1 MGKTPGMQP
10 RPKREHSGTS
20 PSSANRKR
28 PPGPWPESVVSSVPC
43 SQTYTNIL
51 PLLCVSLAPSIARK
65 PGFVNRRV
73 TARDRKIP
81 LGYRPPEFCL
91 PSATSPQEPLPPPPA
106 APPPKGEASL
116 GSPFGG
122 RYVPVARCPAA
133 GLRFRSGRSWTVPTG
148 HQDPSRQARRCHAPG
163 VTEGAHPL
171 PPPVVI
177 VCAGGAL
184 PQREGE
190 KYSIYLISKGLRPF
204 ETPFL

>member
-81 LGYRPPEFCL
+81 LGSSRRNFVSSPRPL
-91 PSATSPQEPLPPPPA
+91 R
-106 APPPKGEASL
+106 KN
-116 GSPFGG
+116 PF
-122 RYVPVARCPAA
+122 
-133 GLRFRSGRSWTVPTG
+133 
-148 HQDPSRQARRCHAPG
+148 RRPRRH
-163 VTEGAHPL
+163 
-171 PPPVVI
+171 
-177 VCAGGAL
+177 L
-184 PQREGE
+184 PQRGRQV
-190 KYSIYLISKGLRPF
+190 SAPPLGAMVASGDRPSPVSASAPVGPGRAPLGRRTRAGRRDGGGNRQRSNPF
-204 ETPFL
+204 RHATGVTPPP

>member
-73 TARDRKIP
+73 TGKVP
-81 LGYRPPEFCL
+81 SSVL
-91 PSATSPQEPLPPPPA
+91 PTPVSPAGSVGSRQSATGARSP
-106 APPPKGEASL
+106 
-116 GSPFGG
+116 
-122 RYVPVARCPAA
+122 
-133 GLRFRSGRSWTVPTG
+133 
-148 HQDPSRQARRCHAPG
+148 PSRCDSLCRRGPCRNGRGKNILYISFQRGFAPLKPLFCSKPELSTPLWG
-163 VTEGAHPL
+163 CAHEPSL
-171 PPPVVI
+171 ALLDLLGRVSLLRNSRQDKDI
-177 VCAGGAL
+177 RLAGCAL
-184 PQREGE
+184 PRGG
-190 KYSIYLISKGLRPF
+190 YKGGKPPLKNF
-204 ETPFL
+204 ILF

>member
-10 RPKREHSGTS
+10 RPKREHSSTS

-73 TARDRKIP
+73 TGKAP
-81 LGYRPPEFCL
+81 FSVL
-91 PSATSPQEPLPPPPA
+91 PTPCPLPTLLYLCA
-106 APPPKGEASL
+106 R
-116 GSPFGG
+116 GG
-122 RYVPVARCPAA
+122 TCRNGRGKIILYISFQGGDGRQWRPSIS
-133 GLRFRSGRSWTVPTG
+133 GLRCHDRRSWTRPTG
-148 HQDPSRQARRCHAPG
+148 AQDPNRQVRRCHAPG

-171 PPPVVI
+171 PPPVRL
-177 VCAGGAL
+177 ARYNQYLLGTGGGNL
-184 PQREGE
+184 
-190 KYSIYLISKGLRPF
+190 
-204 ETPFL
+204 FLK

>member
-73 TARDRKIP
+73 TGKVP
-81 LGYRPPEFCL
+81 SSVL
-91 PSATSPQEPLPPPPA
+91 PTPVSPAGSVGSRQSATGARSPPSRCDSLCRRGPCRNGRGRQFYISHFKGGRWSPVATVHLRSPLPRPSVLDAPHWGAGPEPAGETVSRPWRDGRGPPPA
-106 APPPKGEASL
+106 
-116 GSPFGG
+116 
-122 RYVPVARCPAA
+122 
-133 GLRFRSGRSWTVPTG
+133 
-148 HQDPSRQARRCHAPG
+148 PSRK
-163 VTEGAHPL
+163 T
-171 PPPVVI
+171 
-177 VCAGGAL
+177 
-184 PQREGE
+184 GE
-190 KYSIYLISKGLRPF
+190 I
-204 ETPFL
+204 

>member
-81 LGYRPPEFCL
+81 LGSARRNFVSSPRPLHKNPFRPGPAGP
-91 PSATSPQEPLPPPPA
+91 PSRLPPPLGAMVASGDRPSPVSASAPVGPGRAPLGRRTRAGRRDGGPA
-106 APPPKGEASL
+106 KPGRKGFEPGMMRAARSAVSRKRN
-116 GSPFGG
+116 GSI
-122 RYVPVARCPAA
+122 AN
-133 GLRFRSGRSWTVPTG
+133 S
-148 HQDPSRQARRCHAPG
+148 Q
-163 VTEGAHPL
+163 
-171 PPPVVI
+171 
-177 VCAGGAL
+177 GAL
-184 PQREGE
+184 AE
-190 KYSIYLISKGLRPF
+190 
-204 ETPFL
+204 

>member
-51 PLLCVSLAPSIARK
+51 PLLCVSLAPSIARR
-65 PGFVNRRV
+65 GAFVNRRV

-81 LGYRPPEFCL
+81 LGSARRNFVSSPRPLRKNPFR
-91 PSATSPQEPLPPPPA
+91 PGFAGSPPPT
-106 APPPKGEASL
+106 GEASL
-116 GSPFGG
+116 GSPSGG
-122 RYVPVARCPAA
+122 DGRQWRPSIS
-133 GLRFRSGRSWTVPTG
+133 GLRCHDRRSWTRPTG
-148 HQDPSRQARRCHAPG
+148 AQDPNRQVRRCHAPG

-171 PPPVVI
+171 PPPVRL
-177 VCAGGAL
+177 ARYNQYLLGTGGGNL
-184 PQREGE
+184 
-190 KYSIYLISKGLRPF
+190 
-204 ETPFL
+204 FLK

>member
-51 PLLCVSLAPSIARK
+51 PLLCASLAPSIARR
-65 PGFVNRRV
+65 GAFVNRRV

-81 LGYRPPEFCL
+81 LGHRPPEFCL
-91 PSATSPQEPLPPPPA
+91 LSATSPQEPLPARPCRATVSPA
-106 APPPKGEASL
+106 
-116 GSPFGG
+116 SPSGG
-122 RYVPVARCPAA
+122 DGRQWRPSIS
-133 GLRFRSGRSWTVPTG
+133 GLRCHDRRSWTRPTG
-148 HQDPSRQARRCHAPG
+148 AQDPNRQVRRCHAPG

-171 PPPVVI
+171 PPPVRL
-177 VCAGGAL
+177 ARYNQYLLGTGGGNL
-184 PQREGE
+184 
-190 KYSIYLISKGLRPF
+190 
-204 ETPFL
+204 FLK

>member
-1 MGKTPGMQP
+1 MGKAPGIQP

-81 LGYRPPEFCL
+81 LGSARWNFVSSPRPLRKNPFRPGFAGS
-91 PSATSPQEPLPPPPA
+91 PSRLPPPLGAMVASGDRPSPVSVA
-106 APPPKGEASL
+106 TTVGPGRAPL
-116 GSPFGG
+116 GRRTRTG
-122 RYVPVARCPAA
+122 R
-133 GLRFRSGRSWTVPTG
+133 
-148 HQDPSRQARRCHAPG
+148 
-163 VTEGAHPL
+163 
-171 PPPVVI
+171 
-177 VCAGGAL
+177 
-184 PQREGE
+184 
-190 KYSIYLISKGLRPF
+190 
-204 ETPFL
+204 

>member
-81 LGYRPPEFCL
+81 LGSARRNFVSSPRPLRKNPFRPGPAGP
-91 PSATSPQEPLPPPPA
+91 PSRLPPPLGAMVASGDRPSPTEA
-106 APPPKGEASL
+106 AAETGAPLKPLFAAGQGRVCPW
-116 GSPFGG
+116 GG
-122 RYVPVARCPAA
+122 R
-133 GLRFRSGRSWTVPTG
+133 GRS
-148 HQDPSRQARRCHAPG
+148 
-163 VTEGAHPL
+163 PL
-171 PPPVVI
+171 I
-177 VCAGGAL
+177 
-184 PQREGE
+184 
-190 KYSIYLISKGLRPF
+190 KSIF
-204 ETPFL
+204 